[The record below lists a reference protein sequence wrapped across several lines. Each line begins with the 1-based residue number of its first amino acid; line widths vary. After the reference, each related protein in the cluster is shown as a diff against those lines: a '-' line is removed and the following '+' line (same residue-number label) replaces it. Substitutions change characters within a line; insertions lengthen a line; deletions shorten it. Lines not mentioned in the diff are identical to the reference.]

1 MNGIFYFSSTGNSLY
16 LAKKIQSELNGNVI
30 YIPNYKGNGSK
41 YDRIIIVSPV
51 YSFGLPVHTYDFLLN
66 INEKSKIYVVLNYG
80 GMAGGAD
87 VLTYNLA
94 TEHNKNICGVYK
106 LKMPENYTLTFT
118 PPSIYSKLVLKNS
131 HKKIA
136 KIIAELKQDKV
147 KIPKNS
153 KTYENTYYKNKSN
166 WHLIGNSFS
175 VSDKCVKCKKCI
187 NICPVNNITMV
198 NNKIQFGDNCVS
210 CLGCYH
216 RCPEKAIKYKN
227 RNKKSRYLNP
237 YVTDKEIGSDF

>member
-1 MNGIFYFSSTGNSLY
+1 MS
-16 LAKKIQSELNGNVI
+16 
-30 YIPNYKGNGSK
+30 
-41 YDRIIIVSPV
+41 
-51 YSFGLPVHTYDFLLN
+51 
-66 INEKSKIYVVLNYG
+66 
-80 GMAGGAD
+80 
-87 VLTYNLA
+87 
-94 TEHNKNICGVYK
+94 
-106 LKMPENYTLTFT
+106 
-118 PPSIYSKLVLKNS
+118 
-131 HKKIA
+131 
-136 KIIAELKQDKV
+136 
-147 KIPKNS
+147 IPKNS

-187 NICPVNNITMV
+187 DICPVNNITMV

-237 YVTDKEIGSDF
+237 YVKDNEIGSDF

>member
-1 MNGIFYFSSTGNSLY
+1 MVKIIETNLSMSDMIIMDHQNRVVEANSWEDY
-16 LAKKIQSELNGNVI
+16 CNA
-30 YIPNYKGNGSK
+30 
-41 YDRIIIVSPV
+41 
-51 YSFGLPVHTYDFLLN
+51 F
-66 INEKSKIYVVLNYG
+66 
-80 GMAGGAD
+80 
-87 VLTYNLA
+87 
-94 TEHNKNICGVYK
+94 
-106 LKMPENYTLTFT
+106 ENYTLTFT

-131 HKKIA
+131 HKKIN

-147 KIPKNS
+147 SIPKNS

-166 WHLIGNSFS
+166 WHLIGNRFS

-227 RNKKSRYLNP
+227 RNKKSRYLNT
-237 YVTDKEIGSDF
+237 YVTDK